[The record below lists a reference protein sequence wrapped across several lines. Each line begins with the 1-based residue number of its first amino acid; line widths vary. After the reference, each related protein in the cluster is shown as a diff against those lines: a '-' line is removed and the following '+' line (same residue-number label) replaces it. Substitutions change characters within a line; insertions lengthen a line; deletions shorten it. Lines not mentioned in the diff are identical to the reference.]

1 MTIPN
6 YIIKENAKK
15 SPQPQKTK
23 RQWVLHFSQKNY
35 FLLLKNERIKSRRQ
49 APATATRI

>member
-15 SPQPQKTK
+15 AHNRRKQNGSGYYISLRKTTF
-23 RQWVLHFSQKNY
+23 FS
-35 FLLLKNERIKSRRQ
+35 
-49 APATATRI
+49 